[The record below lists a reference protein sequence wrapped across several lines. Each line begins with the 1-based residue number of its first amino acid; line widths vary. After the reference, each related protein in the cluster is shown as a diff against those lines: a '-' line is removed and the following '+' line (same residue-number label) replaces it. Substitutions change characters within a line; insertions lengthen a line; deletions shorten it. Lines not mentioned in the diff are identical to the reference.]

1 MKNLW
6 ACEPVV
12 LLGAL
17 EAAIL
22 CAIGFGVP
30 ISGNQNLLL
39 MGLAKAVLVVITR
52 SRVSP
57 VSKEQP

>member
-1 MKNLW
+1 MQKLW
-6 ACEPVV
+6 NCEPVV
-12 LLGAL
+12 LLGVV

-30 ISGNQNLLL
+30 ISANQNLLL
-39 MGLAKAVLVVITR
+39 MGLAKAVLMAITR

-57 VSKEQP
+57 VESKP